1 MPNEKKKERD
11 QSKRGRDFAM
21 DDVGCWKEN
30 EALAGIPK
38 ERVCRVGQ
46 SSFCQKNRKSFF
58 KSFFKF
64 WVFASPTLAPLA

>member
-1 MPNEKKKERD
+1 
-11 QSKRGRDFAM
+11 M